1 VQPSLDPQSP
11 VPLYHQI
18 SESIRYRV
26 ATGELKAGE
35 ALPALRD
42 AARIWGVNL
51 HTVRRAYAELAGLGV
66 VTTRAPL
73 GTRVLG
79 AQTKGI
85 ARRSS
90 ANDRERFASAILR
103 EARLRHGL
111 DAGELVRLLGRTKR
125 PIAAAAVSVV
135 ECSRTQCADLAGQI
149 EEAFAVKAIPWSL
162 EKDGAPPDGLVVA
175 TYFHYNDVRRRWPER
190 VSDVRFLP
198 IAPEP
203 GLAERIGSR
212 RRGSKR
218 TVVLCEREEN
228 MARNIAA
235 DLSRVLPPD
244 RFQVRTRVV
253 ADPSKFLD
261 EAGDRNLVLLS
272 PRVWGEVSERLRK
285 RPHVRQVRY
294 VFDSQELEALAAEQG
309 WEPKT

>member
-79 AQTKGI
+79 AQTNGI

-111 DAGELVRLLGRTKR
+111 DAGELVRLLSRTKR

-190 VSDVRFLP
+190 ISDVRFLP

-203 GLAERIGSR
+203 GLAERIGNGR
-212 RRGSKR
+212 RASKR

-228 MARNIAA
+228 MARNIAT
-235 DLSRVLPPD
+235 DLARVLPPK
-244 RFQVRTRVV
+244 RFHVLTKVV
-253 ADPSKFLD
+253 ADPAKFLD
-261 EAGDRNLVLLS
+261 QAGARNLVLLS
-272 PRVWGEVSERLRK
+272 PRVWGEVPARHRE

-294 VFDSQELEALAAEQG
+294 VFDPKDLDVLASEQG
-309 WEPKT
+309 WESRS